1 VELFTT
7 KITYWSNS
15 IMIKN
20 LKSFFKNRDAVS
32 IGLVFMT
39 VSILFGSWVTR
50 IPDVKANLGLSEGT
64 LGLSLLGMSIG
75 ALLMMPFSAWIMSK
89 FGTGKTI
96 VIGILVAIVTMALP
110 VFATSFWMLVS
121 FLFLAG
127 LCHGLTDVAINAAA
141 AMIEQSQ
148 RIRILSTC
156 HGMFSIGGMF
166 GAILGSFLASMGVS
180 VQVHLTSLAVVMII
194 FILLIS
200 KNLLKV
206 ENAEIEEGKIFVLP
220 SGGLIGLAV
229 IGFAIMMGEGAIAD
243 WSAIYIKD
251 YLYGTA
257 AIAGLGFAG
266 FSFTMSLG
274 RFMGDS
280 IVPKYGSKNII
291 RFGSALGAFGLA
303 LVIFIPHIYVA
314 ILGFTI
320 VGLGFSCVV
329 PILFSAA
336 AKVPDVASG
345 TGIAAVTTSGIFGF
359 LIGPP
364 AIGFIANEFNLTIA
378 LGCVM
383 VLAGLAAI
391 ASGWVKIE

>member
-1 VELFTT
+1 MELFTT